1 MAYVSV
7 SRGQWDAQIFTNN
20 REKLAQA
27 LSHDV
32 SHKSAFRPEKAIS
45 AMTQKIGP
53 ASERVLERSIGYGWD
68 CKQNDFFI
76 KGADDA
82 GSQHRKQEAIS
93 TSHHSARGE
102 AAGKPGRSG
111 PAFVH

>member
-1 MAYVSV
+1 M
-7 SRGQWDAQIFTNN
+7 D
-20 REKLAQA
+20 
-27 LSHDV
+27 
-32 SHKSAFRPEKAIS
+32 
-45 AMTQKIGP
+45 
-53 ASERVLERSIGYGWD
+53 WD

-111 PAFVH
+111 PALSISQRGLDYLIANRRLPIRRIGGGVLVPVADLPKYARGDHPEKIVA